1 MRVDGTYKKE
11 IDLGMDAKWA
21 ILDSDMCI
29 ALFTDPEDAKACFAN
44 MCKTYPNI
52 AHLFKLEELS

>member
-1 MRVDGTYKKE
+1 
-11 IDLGMDAKWA
+11 MDAKWA